1 MELSPEYDQT
11 RVEFEDEWS
20 RSNIEDLVNTNN
32 YRRAKEERRI
42 YEHYIPKNELILEAG
57 CGLGPKVIYFKKH
70 GFRIIGVDFVHSAL
84 QRLKQFDPAT
94 RLATCDIHDCPFRD
108 NSFGAYL
115 SYGVVEHFPHGPEEA
130 IKEAYRV
137 LKENGIILMMVP
149 AENFLSRFIHDPN
162 NYLNRLRKNPLIRK
176 FMQKPP
182 LNETHEHDLFMKL
195 HTRREMKDILERI
208 GFEVLVEEP
217 VSHSFSLFMLCELF
231 QKDSLGQTNALAEML
246 GGLLKKIAPWAT
258 ANHLLFVGKKLL

>member
-57 CGLGPKVIYFKKH
+57 CGLGPKVIYFKKQ
-70 GFRIIGVDFVHSAL
+70 GFRSIGVDFVHSAL

-108 NSFGAYL
+108 NSFGTYL

-130 IKEAYRV
+130 IKEAYRA
-137 LKENGIILMMVP
+137 LKEDGIILMMVP

-176 FMQKPP
+176 FLQKPP

>member
-1 MELSPEYDQT
+1 LCLQAVSDWGCEMELSPEYDQT

-57 CGLGPKVIYFKKH
+57 CGLGPKVIYFKKQ

-84 QRLKQFDPAT
+84 KRLKQFDPAT

-108 NSFGAYL
+108 NSFGTYL

-130 IKEAYRV
+130 IKE
-137 LKENGIILMMVP
+137 
-149 AENFLSRFIHDPN
+149 
-162 NYLNRLRKNPLIRK
+162 
-176 FMQKPP
+176 
-182 LNETHEHDLFMKL
+182 
-195 HTRREMKDILERI
+195 
-208 GFEVLVEEP
+208 
-217 VSHSFSLFMLCELF
+217 VS
-231 QKDSLGQTNALAEML
+231 N
-246 GGLLKKIAPWAT
+246 
-258 ANHLLFVGKKLL
+258 